1 MEIKGVLVGCSHLKV
16 ETPRNRRKDMI
27 EKEPIANLPISCM
40 ADDYDDRR
48 SLHLAGFE
56 YLRG

>member
-40 ADDYDDRR
+40 ADDYEIACRNCCNFL
-48 SLHLAGFE
+48 SLVS
-56 YLRG
+56 